1 MYAIVLGYTIFL
13 RSKLPRLGGS
23 VTGIS
28 ISTRNKYFQTGLTQF
43 IVGAIEA
50 DAAETETTSAEKVDE
65 TIPAFAESRCQE
77 IRNPETGQIRKKAF
91 FGSFNFDLLQNFQ
104 G

>member
-1 MYAIVLGYTIFL
+1 M
-13 RSKLPRLGGS
+13 
-23 VTGIS
+23 TGIS
-28 ISTRNKYFQTGLTQF
+28 ISTRNKYFQAGLTQF

-50 DAAETETTSAEKVDE
+50 DAAETETTSAEKVVE
-65 TIPAFAESRCQE
+65 TIPAFAEHRCQE
-77 IRNPETGQIRKKAF
+77 IRNPETGQIWKKAF